1 MQTANNTN
9 NYTVEGL
16 VAKYRNFVTEH
27 CPKTY
32 EVFDYVDEKGKF
44 HADDD
49 YIPVSPE
56 ANADEQLLAVV
67 YASVAGK
74 NANTK
79 IIEALSKY
87 SDKFFKDALEE
98 DELSFLC
105 SNFSDFVSYTFDHKS
120 DWFMRSVTETGL
132 SRARTR
138 LVKEYIN
145 PEEGSTVFIADTE
158 HCELA
163 VQFPGCTIQ
172 GFTGWNYNHEEVW
185 ALGEIRM
192 FAAGIKSEIVAGE
205 EINEKY
211 TYQLPPKD
219 SVDYIIFR
227 NCENKY
233 FAQQIFG
240 TECTDVNALYDL
252 LKPGGKMLFFA
263 ERKRELVGKGDDQL
277 HDFIK
282 RIVKDESVEAIVS
295 YEDEHLFL
303 QNRKDEYI
311 MLVICKS
318 PRTKF
323 LVKNEITSFCQE
335 FEMTCLDDEILWP
348 GFYAAQRPQNGIPLS
363 NIVTLK
369 ELRKEKALFQENEK
383 GDWILHESMA
393 NIPVVVPAIMAKEYK
408 DANLNTT
415 KLWLPSDPSLEEWED
430 EIRLVD
436 KPCVLFYGKKD
447 KCVIG
452 YINEIHDDGMATL
465 DSVICLQP
473 NEGVDVRYVATLLL
487 LPEVKDQIISIC
499 SGEVN
504 ERIFSVIFSKVI
516 VPNHTDKERLAFLAE
531 ANYNALISSQKEMD
545 AIFNDRFNKM
555 KKDYINEVR
564 MRKHDIRP
572 HLRQIESSQTLMLH
586 YLENINDVDQLKEAL
601 KGRLMASR
609 KALDSISEL
618 VDHLADE
625 EHFGIPK
632 RLNIEKFIMNYVAD
646 HKNDAFSIQY
656 NFDDVIKQ
664 NGGDFIFKLM
674 ELAED
679 SGTSLEQFVKRIDCS
694 DDKNIMTQKSGN
706 YILSLKKYAS
716 DQGLSLEHLVSSNIL
731 YVNIAPL
738 DLKRL
743 MDNIILNASRHGF
756 DKHRND
762 YFVSINVKIDVDRD
776 MYQIDFCNN
785 GNPLPVGMTKERY
798 GIKGEKAGKNAGT
811 GNGGHIV
818 KTIIEH
824 YGGDYDV
831 LSSEGLTT
839 IRIYLPKYS
848 LK

>member
-16 VAKYRNFVTEH
+16 VAKYRNFVEENT
-27 CPKTY
+27 PKVW
-32 EVFDYVDEKGKF
+32 E
-44 HADDD
+44 DDGVESFLMP
-49 YIPVSPE
+49 ISPD
-56 ANADEQLLAVV
+56 ANAEEQLLAVV

-74 NANTK
+74 NANPK

-87 SDKFFKDALEE
+87 SDKFYKDALEE
-98 DELSFLC
+98 DEFSFLC

-120 DWFMRSVTETGL
+120 DWFMRGMQKGL
-132 SRARTR
+132 SKERTR
-138 LVKEYIN
+138 LVKEFIN
-145 PEEGSTVFIADTE
+145 PKEGSTVFIADAE

-163 VQFPGCTIQ
+163 VQFPDCVIQ
-172 GFTGWNYNHEEVW
+172 GFTGWGNYQREEVW

-192 FAAGIKSEIVAGE
+192 YAAGIKCEIVAGE
-205 EINEKY
+205 EVNEKY
-211 TYQLPPKD
+211 TYQLPPKG
-219 SVDYIIFR
+219 SVDYVIFG

-233 FAQQIFG
+233 FNQEIFG
-240 TECTDVNALYDL
+240 TECTDINALYDL
-252 LKPGGKMLFFA
+252 LKPEGKMVFFA
-263 ERKRELVGKGDDQL
+263 EIKGVLAGKRDDDDKL
-277 HDFIK
+277 HDFIQ
-282 RIVKDESVEAIVS
+282 RIVKDETVEAIVS
-295 YEDEHLFL
+295 YEDKHLFL
-303 QNRKDEYI
+303 RNRKDEYI

-335 FEMTCLDDEILWP
+335 FEMTYLDDEILWP
-348 GFYAAQRPQNGIPLS
+348 GYYAAQRPQNGIPLS
-363 NIVTLK
+363 NIVSLK
-369 ELRKEKALFQENEK
+369 NLRKGKALFQENEK
-383 GDWILHESMA
+383 GDWILPESMA
-393 NIPVVVPAIMAKEYK
+393 NVPVAVPAIMAKEYK
-408 DANLNTT
+408 DANLNMT
-415 KLWLPSDPSLEEWED
+415 KLWSASDPSLKNWED
-430 EIRLVD
+430 EIRLID
-436 KPCVLFYGKKD
+436 KPCVLLYGKND

-452 YINEIHDDGMATL
+452 YVNDIPEGGIATL
-465 DSVICLQP
+465 DSVICLLP
-473 NEGVDVRYVATLLL
+473 NEGNDVRYIASLLL
-487 LPEVKDQIISIC
+487 LPEVKDQILSIC
-499 SGEVN
+499 SGMVN
-504 ERIFSVIFSKVI
+504 ERVFRLIFDKVL
-516 VPNHTDKERLAFLAE
+516 VPNHTDKDRFAFLAE

-706 YILSLKKYAS
+706 YILSLKKYAN

>member
-87 SDKFFKDALEE
+87 SDKFYKDALEE

-252 LKPGGKMLFFA
+252 LKPGGKMLFFS
-263 ERKRELVGKGDDQL
+263 EWKEELAGDD
-277 HDFIK
+277 DENFIEFRK
-282 RIVKDESVEAIVS
+282 RIVREKAIETIVS
-295 YEDEHLFL
+295 YEDEELL
-303 QNRKDEYI
+303 GYGKEEYI

-318 PRTKF
+318 TCNKF
-323 LVKNEITSFCQE
+323 LVKNEITSFSQE
-335 FEMTCLDDEILWP
+335 FDISVLDSEVLWP
-348 GFYAAQRPQNGIPLS
+348 DYYVAQRPKNGIRLS
-363 NIVTLK
+363 EIVSLEKIERKQMLLVRENGDSGNWTLP
-369 ELRKEKALFQENEK
+369 EP
-383 GDWILHESMA
+383 MA
-393 NIPVVVPAIMAKEYK
+393 DIRVAVPAIMAKEYK

-415 KLWLPSDPSLEEWED
+415 KLWLASDPSLEKMRHR
-430 EIRLVD
+430 IRQIE
-436 KPCVLFYGKKD
+436 KPCVLFYGNKGKF
-447 KCVIG
+447 VIG
-452 YINEIHDDGMATL
+452 YINEIPNSGFGTLRGVVCIHPHD
-465 DSVICLQP
+465 
-473 NEGVDVRYVATLLL
+473 GVDIRYVTSLLL
-487 LPEVKDQIISIC
+487 LPEVKNQIITIC
-499 SGEVN
+499 GGNVTEG
-504 ERIFSVIFSKVI
+504 IFNLIIDKVI

-531 ANYNALISSQKEMD
+531 ANYKALISSQEELKKNKE
-545 AIFNDRFNKM
+545 N
-555 KKDYINEVR
+555 YISAVR
-564 MRKHDIRP
+564 MRKHA
-572 HLRQIESSQTLMLH
+572 LSQTLSSMNECFSSLNKYRQHNGGKLFDLEKITPITDDTVKTSFDFLSTKFAEMMPLVDRLADVEYSFGSPEWIDPEQFIENYITHNCGGWLSFKAIMSWVEGNNRMKYDMRDPESGEIIIHKGDAISQLH
-586 YLENINDVDQLKEAL
+586 FPTKALNQVFENIISNAKEHGFTDRNREDYQIRFSWHDEGTNLVVEIENNGTPIPNDYSTSKLLEYGVSSKLHENGHNGIGCNEIDDIMRRYDGKVEIVSTPDKE
-601 KGRLMASR
+601 
-609 KALDSISEL
+609 
-618 VDHLADE
+618 
-625 EHFGIPK
+625 F
-632 RLNIEKFIMNYVAD
+632 
-646 HKNDAFSIQY
+646 
-656 NFDDVIKQ
+656 
-664 NGGDFIFKLM
+664 
-674 ELAED
+674 
-679 SGTSLEQFVKRIDCS
+679 TVK
-694 DDKNIMTQKSGN
+694 
-706 YILSLKKYAS
+706 YILTFMSNTI
-716 DQGLSLEHLVSSNIL
+716 LSI
-731 YVNIAPL
+731 
-738 DLKRL
+738 
-743 MDNIILNASRHGF
+743 
-756 DKHRND
+756 
-762 YFVSINVKIDVDRD
+762 
-776 MYQIDFCNN
+776 
-785 GNPLPVGMTKERY
+785 
-798 GIKGEKAGKNAGT
+798 
-811 GNGGHIV
+811 
-818 KTIIEH
+818 
-824 YGGDYDV
+824 
-831 LSSEGLTT
+831 
-839 IRIYLPKYS
+839 
-848 LK
+848 

>member
-16 VAKYRNFVTEH
+16 VAKYRNFVMEH

-56 ANADEQLLAVV
+56 ANANEQLLAVV

-87 SDKFFKDALEE
+87 SDKFYKDALEE

-211 TYQLPPKD
+211 TYQLPPKG

-252 LKPGGKMLFFA
+252 LKPEGKMIFFA

-282 RIVKDESVEAIVS
+282 RIVKDETVEAIVS

-393 NIPVVVPAIMAKEYK
+393 NIPVVVPAIMAKEYN

-415 KLWLPSDPSLEEWED
+415 KLLLPSDPFLKDWED

-452 YINEIHDDGMATL
+452 YINEIHDEGMATL

-473 NEGVDVRYVATLLL
+473 HKGIDVRYVTSLLL

-504 ERIFSVIFSKVI
+504 ERIFSVIFDKVI
-516 VPNHTDKERLAFLAE
+516 VPNHTDKERFAFLAE
-531 ANYNALISSQKEMD
+531 ANYNALISSQEEL
-545 AIFNDRFNKM
+545 
-555 KKDYINEVR
+555 KKNQENYISAVR
-564 MRKHDIRP
+564 MRKHA
-572 HLRQIESSQTLMLH
+572 LSQTLSSMNECFSSLNKYRQHNGGKLFDLDKITPITDDTVKTSFDFLSTKFTEMMPLVDRLADIEYSFGTPEWIDPEQFIENYITQNCGGWLSFKAIMSWEKGDNRIKNDMRDPESGEIVIHKGDAISKLH
-586 YLENINDVDQLKEAL
+586 FPPKALNQVLENIISNAKEHGFTDRNREDYQIRFSWHEEGTNLVVEIENNGAPIPNDYSTSKLLEYGVSSKLHEN
-601 KGRLMASR
+601 G
-609 KALDSISEL
+609 
-618 VDHLADE
+618 HN
-625 EHFGIPK
+625 GIGCNEID
-632 RLNIEKFIMNYVAD
+632 NIMHRY
-646 HKNDAFSIQY
+646 
-656 NFDDVIKQ
+656 
-664 NGGDFIFKLM
+664 NGGVEIISSPDK
-674 ELAED
+674 EY
-679 SGTSLEQFVKRIDCS
+679 TVK
-694 DDKNIMTQKSGN
+694 
-706 YILSLKKYAS
+706 YILTFK
-716 DQGLSLEHLVSSNIL
+716 SN
-731 YVNIAPL
+731 
-738 DLKRL
+738 
-743 MDNIILNASRHGF
+743 
-756 DKHRND
+756 
-762 YFVSINVKIDVDRD
+762 
-776 MYQIDFCNN
+776 
-785 GNPLPVGMTKERY
+785 
-798 GIKGEKAGKNAGT
+798 
-811 GNGGHIV
+811 
-818 KTIIEH
+818 TII
-824 YGGDYDV
+824 
-831 LSSEGLTT
+831 SF
-839 IRIYLPKYS
+839 
-848 LK
+848 

>member
-16 VAKYRNFVTEH
+16 VAKYRNFVMEH

-87 SDKFFKDALEE
+87 SDKFYKDALEE

-145 PEEGSTVFIADTE
+145 PEESSTVFIADTE

-252 LKPGGKMLFFA
+252 LKPEGKMIFFA
-263 ERKRELVGKGDDQL
+263 ERKRELVGKRDDQL

-282 RIVKDESVEAIVS
+282 RIVKDETVEAIVS

-335 FEMTCLDDEILWP
+335 FEMTYLDDEILWP
-348 GFYAAQRPQNGIPLS
+348 GYYAAQRPQNGIPLS
-363 NIVTLK
+363 NIVSLK
-369 ELRKEKALFQENEK
+369 NLRKGKALFQENEK
-383 GDWILHESMA
+383 GDWILPESMA
-393 NIPVVVPAIMAKEYK
+393 NVPVAVPAIMAKEYK
-408 DANLNTT
+408 DANLNMT
-415 KLWLPSDPSLEEWED
+415 KLWSASDPSLKNWED
-430 EIRLVD
+430 EIRLID
-436 KPCVLFYGKKD
+436 KPCVLLYGKND

-452 YINEIHDDGMATL
+452 YVNDIPEGGIATL
-465 DSVICLQP
+465 DSVICLLP
-473 NEGVDVRYVATLLL
+473 NEGNDVRYIASLLF
-487 LPEVKDQIISIC
+487 LPEVKDQILSIC
-499 SGEVN
+499 SGMVN
-504 ERIFSVIFSKVI
+504 ERVFRLIFDKVL
-516 VPNHTDKERLAFLAE
+516 VPNHTDKERFAFLAE

-555 KKDYINEVR
+555 KTEYINEVR

-572 HLRQIESSQTLMLH
+572 HLRQIRSLHNLMLH
-586 YLENINDVDQLKEAL
+586 YLENINDIEELKESL
-601 KGRLMASR
+601 KKKLVDCN
-609 KALDSISEL
+609 KAIVSTSEL

-625 EHFGIPK
+625 ERFGEPE
-632 RLNIEKFIMNYVAD
+632 RLNLEKFLKDYIINHRD
-646 HKNDAFSIQY
+646 ECFSLQY
-656 NFDDVIKQ
+656 CNEAIKQ

-674 ELAED
+674 ELAEN
-679 SGTSLEQFVKRIDCS
+679 SGLTLEQFVKKIDCS
-694 DDKNIMTQKSGN
+694 DENNIKILKSGD
-706 YILSLKKYAS
+706 YILSLKKHAN
-716 DQGLSLEHLVSSNIL
+716 DQGLSIEQLVSSNTL
-731 YVNIAPL
+731 YVNIAPF

-743 MDNIILNASRHGF
+743 VDNIILNASRHGF
-756 DKHRND
+756 DKQRND

-785 GNPLPVGMTKERY
+785 GNPLPIGMNKERY
-798 GIKGEKAGKNAGT
+798 GLKGEKAGINAGT
-811 GNGGHIV
+811 GRGGYIV
-818 KTIIEH
+818 KSIVEH

-831 LSSEGLTT
+831 FSNGDITT

-848 LK
+848 I